1 MTMAGIH
8 GDTTVASVQEL
19 RRQATRT
26 CKELGRTV
34 TALASKAEQTAAS
47 NKQVAQVTDRLRD
60 TAAQVGHQLGHLVDE
75 TDLDSVRGKVG
86 RAVNAA
92 RSNRTALLTAAG
104 VLALLLVRRTRRA
117 RRATQTPGGGGA

>member
-1 MTMAGIH
+1 MAGIR
-8 GDTTVASVQEL
+8 GDTSVPTAEEL
-19 RRQATRT
+19 RRQVTRT

-34 TALASKAEQTAAS
+34 TALASKAEQSAAF

-60 TAAQVGHQLGHLVDE
+60 TAAQVGHQLGQLVDE
-75 TDLDSVRGKVG
+75 TDLDSVRGKAG

-104 VLALLLVRRTRRA
+104 VLAVLFVRRTRRA
-117 RRATQTPGGGGA
+117 RRATQSPGGGGA

>member
-1 MTMAGIH
+1 MTMAGIR
-8 GDTTVASVQEL
+8 GDTSVPTAQEL
-19 RRQATRT
+19 RRQVTRT

-34 TALASKAEQTAAS
+34 TALASKAEQSAAS

-75 TDLDSVRGKVG
+75 TDLDSVRGKAG
-86 RAVNAA
+86 RAVTAA

-104 VLALLLVRRTRRA
+104 VLAVLLIRRTRRA
-117 RRATQTPGGGGA
+117 RRATLTLGDGGA